1 MPTTAIN
8 FTCFSCKTENS
19 VEVQTGSRSASALQ
33 LKCGF
38 CNEEQPA
45 DKLEPT
51 APREG
56 KAVHQWVRGEEGWEQ
71 VF

>member
-1 MPTTAIN
+1 
-8 FTCFSCKTENS
+8 
-19 VEVQTGSRSASALQ
+19 VQTGGRGANALQ

-38 CNEEQPA
+38 CNDAQPPE
-45 DKLEPT
+45 KLDSN
-51 APREG
+51 APKEG

>member
-1 MPTTAIN
+1 VPTTAIN
-8 FTCFSCKTENS
+8 FTCSSCKTENS
-19 VEVQTGSRSASALQ
+19 VEVQTGGRGANALQ

-38 CNEEQPA
+38 CNDAQPPE
-45 DKLEPT
+45 KLDSN
-51 APREG
+51 APKEG